1 MGSDSAPA
9 VRKLFAVLMMAA
21 GVTIT
26 VVFGGGLVLFLW
38 MDIADLMRGSA
49 DATRLMSTLLVG
61 PIVGGA
67 PALLGLALVRMGW
80 RRWRPLTDIGDEP

>member
-1 MGSDSAPA
+1 MSGGQQLLGA
-9 VRKLFAVLMMAA
+9 LMVAA
-21 GVTIT
+21 GAAIT

-67 PALLGLALVRMGW
+67 PALLGLVLVRKGW
-80 RRWRPLTDIGDEP
+80 RRWRLPATDFGDER